1 MKSPLSPLPRRTDL
15 TDRECASLI
24 GGLLGAMVENADI
37 ESVRNAVR
45 WWAETDQAW
54 EALRVMAEAMR
65 NGPAPGQM
73 GNS

>member
-1 MKSPLSPLPRRTDL
+1 MKYPLSQAPRRQDL

-24 GGLLGAMVENADI
+24 GGLLGSMVQNADI

-45 WWAETDQAW
+45 WWAETDEAW
-54 EALRVMAEAMR
+54 EGLRVMAEAMR
-65 NGPAPGQM
+65 NGPAPGQV